1 MNNITPY
8 KPTKGEKFNTM
19 TGKGKST
26 GSVRKQTDGTRIP
39 LWVCELGGLQKTIK
53 LIETLIE
60 SNYDRVPLAKYLNVN
75 QATCRKFIKKHLS
88 EEMLNVENQIFK
100 QNTHLRRTLQLKG
113 KISKLKGKTYKEIHG
128 DKPVACGFR
137 KGDQNPNFTRDKY
150 IGCTIVNNSG
160 KRFRSSYEAKFS
172 NLLEEHNIPYDYE
185 HHYKLCN
192 GKVKIVDF
200 VVNGKLVEIT
210 GYAYEK
216 WKNDFDVKIQLLSK
230 TYPELPLI
238 IISTKDRTE
247 ELDSKHSDIAT
258 ILDLHD
264 PDLVSFL

>member
-8 KPTKGEKFNTM
+8 IPTKGQQFKNV
-19 TGKGKST
+19 TGKGSK
-26 GSVRKQTDGTRIP
+26 GFDCKILPDGTRIP
-39 LWVCELGGLQKTIK
+39 NWVEQLGGFENTIN
-53 LIETLIE
+53 LIEMLIKN
-60 SNYDRVPLAKYLNVN
+60 NYDRVPLAKYLNIN
-75 QATCRKFIKKHLS
+75 QVTCKKFIKKYLS
-88 EEMLNVENQIFK
+88 EEVLELENQIFK
-100 QNTHLRRTLQLKG
+100 QNAHLRRSLHLKG
-113 KISKLKGKTYKEIHG
+113 RPSKLKGKTYKEIYG
-128 DKPVACGFR
+128 DKPVECGFR

-150 IGCTIVNNSG
+150 IGCTVVNNSG

-172 NLLEEHNIPYDYE
+172 NLLEEHNIPYNYE

-230 TYPELPLI
+230 TYPDLPLI

-247 ELDSKHSDIAT
+247 ELTTKHRGIAT

-264 PDLVSFL
+264 PNLISYL